1 MGDRMELKGS
11 FKQVSDLMDVFQLIH
26 VGKKT
31 GRLILSGKYG
41 EITVFIKEGSVINL
55 DVNVS
60 LLKELSDK
68 FRDGKVDLRDFFDS
82 CLHYVSLWDTGN
94 FKFVE
99 EEIPVEE
106 KGSLDVLNAMMEF
119 TKERD
124 EVGSLIEGLIRS
136 DVNFEL
142 LDQPV
147 VNEINLTQ
155 DEWRILVDLIKNRK
169 SMQEV
174 LFSNV
179 PFGKILSSVG
189 KLIKS
194 GLISPIMRREEREE
208 RVKFISGD
216 KLEAVKEFLSDS
228 MGPMGSFLVDDVM
241 DEMGFTKGI
250 PVNMVDS
257 FIDTLAGKIPDDCF
271 YEGERCKDRLKKI
284 AGEILKP

>member
-1 MGDRMELKGS
+1 MELKGS
-11 FKQVSDLMDVFQLIH
+11 FKQVSDLMDVFQLTH
-26 VGKKT
+26 VGKKN
-31 GRLILSGKYG
+31 GRLVLSGKYG
-41 EITVFIKEGSVINL
+41 EITVFIKGGNVVNL

-68 FRDGKVDLRDFFDS
+68 FRDGKVDLRDFFNS

-99 EEIPVEE
+99 EEVPVEE

-147 VNEINLTQ
+147 VNEINLTL
-155 DEWRILVDLIKNRK
+155 DEWRILVDLIRNRK

-194 GLISPIMRREEREE
+194 GLISPIMRKEEREE
-208 RVKFISGD
+208 RVKFISEE
-216 KLEAVKEFLSDS
+216 KLGAIKEFLNNS
-228 MGPMGSFLVDDVM
+228 MGPMGSFLADDVM

-257 FIDTLAGKIPDDCF
+257 FIDALADKIPSSCF
-271 YEGERCKDRLKKI
+271 YEGESVRTGLRESQ
-284 AGEILKP
+284 GRY